1 MVSVTARGLMVQQVL
16 MEMGLTR
23 IALTIG
29 SDSSGA
35 RGVCHRQ
42 GVGKIRHLELRY
54 LWIQDKI
61 RKKQLTTF
69 KMLGT
74 ENPADLGTKY
84 VTKAVLDRLLP
95 KIPIA
100 PSSRWLAEGA
110 ATAIVALLVLS
121 EQVDEVETTTILNET
136 ATKGIV
142 LAQHEIQKM
151 MMMMTEVLPHVE
163 TGFEIAR
170 GLFTLLGFLAAT
182 IIFFKDYM
190 KVSCMN
196 KNKMKKVDK
205 SIQVSTFCVQQYGLW
220 NVVQLQAE
228 CRQRGFIVPGTKP
241 DLVHLLTRDDHM
253 LGPRHT
259 GLLTPPAPYI
269 QQHAAPFQAVQVQA
283 QEAQVFAPPI
293 PVVPVLAP
301 TAKQLSY
308 IRVLASRQGVAIPA
322 SIFADRAEATIFI
335 DQLKGQG

>member
-1 MVSVTARGLMVQQVL
+1 
-16 MEMGLTR
+16 MELGLTR

-35 RGVCHRQ
+35 RGVGHRQ

-95 KIPIA
+95 KIPIS

-110 ATAIVALLVLS
+110 ATAMIALLVLS
-121 EQVDEVETTTILNET
+121 EQVQEVDTVKILNKT

-142 LAQHEIQKM
+142 LAQQEIQKM

-170 GLFTLLGFLAAT
+170 GLFTLWGFLAAT
-182 IIFFKDYM
+182 ILFFKDYM
-190 KVSCMN
+190 KVPFMN
-196 KNKMKKVDK
+196 AKKNKQVDK
-205 SIQVSTFCVQQYGLW
+205 EVQVNTFCVQQYGLW
-220 NVVQLQAE
+220 NLGQLQAE
-228 CRQRGFIVPGTKP
+228 CMQRGLIVPATKHE
-241 DLVHLLTRDDHM
+241 VVYLLTRDDHM
-253 LGPRHT
+253 LGSRHT
-259 GLLTPPAPYI
+259 GLSTPSALYI
-269 QQHAAPFQAVQVQA
+269 RQHEVMFPHVPVPVQAVAQQQQPVFH
-283 QEAQVFAPPI
+283 QEAQVFAPQI
-293 PVVPVLAP
+293 PVVPMLAP

-322 SIFADRAEATIFI
+322 SVFADRAEATFFI
-335 DQLKGQG
+335 DQLKARN